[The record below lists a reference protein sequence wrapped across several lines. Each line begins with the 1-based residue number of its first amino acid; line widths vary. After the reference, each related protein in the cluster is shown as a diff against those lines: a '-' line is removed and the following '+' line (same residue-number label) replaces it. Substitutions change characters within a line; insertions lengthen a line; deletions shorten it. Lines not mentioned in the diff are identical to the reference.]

1 MKIGL
6 SSYSLY
12 RAIKAGELDYVSA
25 LDWIAANGGE
35 HMEVVPLEIDFT
47 REPQLVQNIK
57 EKAKSVGIELSNYA
71 VGANF
76 LTQNEGAYEEEI
88 SRVKREVDVAAE
100 LGVKLMRHDVARH
113 EDVSIR
119 TFNANLDRMI
129 EACRTIADYAAQY
142 GITTSIENHGY
153 LVQASDRVLT
163 VVQGVNRPNFKTT
176 LDIGN
181 FMCADENPV
190 ASVQKNLPF
199 ASIVHIKDF
208 YLRPSYRNP
217 GEGWFKT
224 TAGNYLRGAIAGQG
238 DIDMWEVL
246 RLVKRSGFDG
256 YLSIEFEGMEEC
268 KQGSKIAMDN
278 VKRIWAEV

>member
-100 LGVKLMRHDVARH
+100 LGVTLMRHDVARH

-163 VVQGVNRPNFKTT
+163 VVQGVDRPNFKTT

>member
-1 MKIGL
+1 M
-6 SSYSLY
+6 
-12 RAIKAGELDYVSA
+12 DYVSA
-25 LDWIAANGGE
+25 LEWIAANGGE
-35 HMEVVPLEIDFT
+35 HMEVVPLGIDFT
-47 REPQLVQNIK
+47 QEPQLVQDIR
-57 EKAKSVGIELSNYA
+57 EKAAELGIELSNYA

-76 LTQNEGAYEEEI
+76 LTENDEAYQQEI
-88 SRVKREVDVAAE
+88 ERVKREVDVANA

-113 EDVSIR
+113 EDVSMR
-119 TFNANLDRMI
+119 TFNANVDRMI

-163 VVQGVNRPNFKTT
+163 VVQGVDRPNFKTT

-190 ASVQKNLPF
+190 ASVKKNLPL

-208 YLRPSYRNP
+208 YLRPSYRDP

-246 RLVKRSGFDG
+246 RVVKESGYDG

-268 KQGSKIAMDN
+268 KQGSRIALEN